1 MTTIVTLTTGLPA
14 SGKTTLA
21 YELVE
26 KGARRVNLDD
36 LRRMLDFNEGDKRLS
51 QEHENTVLDI
61 QDAAVLALVNDGFDV
76 VVDNT
81 HLTQRIPKRLRKL
94 LGSRVTFDVI
104 DRTDVPIDKC
114 ILHDSLRDHSVG
126 REAIER
132 MAATLAK
139 SQKNGWR
146 LTPEWMN
153 DTSTVYTYVPPEPY
167 TRTDLPEVVICDI
180 DGTLAL
186 NDGHRGHYEYDK
198 VGADKPNVA
207 ICHTLQ
213 MMAEAFP
220 IIFLSGRED
229 RCRKDTTDWLWKH
242 TYFGGDDPTLYMR
255 PTGDHRPDYII
266 KRELFDAHIRD
277 RFSVFAVLDD
287 RDQVVRLWRDMG
299 LTCLQVAD
307 GDF

>member
-1 MTTIVTLTTGLPA
+1 MTTVTLTTGLPA

-21 YELVE
+21 AELVD

-61 QDAAVLALVNDGFDV
+61 QDAAVLALVRDGFDV

-94 LGSRVTFDVI
+94 LGSNVTFDII
-104 DRTDVPIDKC
+104 DATDVPIETC
-114 ILHDSLRDHSVG
+114 IERDAARSHSVG
-126 REAIER
+126 RQPIER

-146 LTPEWMN
+146 LTAEWMN
-153 DTSTVYTYVPPEPY
+153 DTSTVYTYVAPEPY
-167 TRTDLPEVVICDI
+167 TRTDLPPVVICDI
-180 DGTLAL
+180 DGTVAL
-186 NDGHRGHYEYDK
+186 NNGHRGHYEYDK
-198 VGADKPNVA
+198 VSADEPNEA
-207 ICHTLQ
+207 ICHTVQ
-213 MMAEAFP
+213 MMAESFP
-220 IIFLSGRED
+220 IIFMSGRED
-229 RCRKDTTDWLWKH
+229 RCRQDTTEWLWKH
-242 TYFGGDDPTLYMR
+242 TYFGADEPTLYMR
-255 PTGDHRPDYII
+255 ATGDHRPDYLI

-277 RFSVFAVLDD
+277 KFSVYLALDD
-287 RDQVVRLWRDMG
+287 RNQVVRLWRDLG